1 MSEQSKLKFSDL
13 RAAHRQAR
21 RQARLGR
28 VFSPYAF
35 AGVLNRPIRWHLY
48 FDGREVSSTLCR
60 VRAGTLEWSKGQE
73 ISAAEL
79 FQKEILREKCL
90 EIAGGKTADLS
101 KLGVVLHLADQV
113 EPGIVFE
120 NYEK

>member
-35 AGVLNRPIRWHLY
+35 AGVLDQPIRWHLH
-48 FDGREVSSTLCR
+48 FDGREVSSTLRR
-60 VRAGTLEWSKGQE
+60 VKAGTLEWLRGPE
-73 ISAAEL
+73 ISPAEL
-79 FQKEILREKCL
+79 FQKEILQEKCR
-90 EIAGGKTADLS
+90 EIAGVKTADLS

-113 EPGIVFE
+113 EP
-120 NYEK
+120 